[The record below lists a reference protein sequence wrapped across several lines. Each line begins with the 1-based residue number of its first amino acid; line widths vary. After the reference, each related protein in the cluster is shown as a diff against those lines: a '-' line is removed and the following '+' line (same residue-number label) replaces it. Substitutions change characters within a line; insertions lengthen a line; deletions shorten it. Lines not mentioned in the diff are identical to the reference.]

1 MPHLAIDIDKER
13 LRDFSR
19 RWKITEFALFGS
31 AVRPAEFRP
40 DSDVDV
46 LVSFAADAA
55 WSLLDHMHMR
65 DELCEIFGRDVDLLT
80 KRSVERSLNRF
91 RRESILT
98 TAVQLDVA

>member
-1 MPHLAIDIDKER
+1 MTHLAIDLDKDQ
-13 LRDFSR
+13 LRDFCR
-19 RWKITEFALFGS
+19 RWKIAEFALFGS
-31 AVRPAEFRP
+31 AVRPEEFRA

-46 LVSFAADAA
+46 LVSFADDAT
-55 WSLLDHMHMR
+55 WSLFDHVHMR

-91 RRESILT
+91 RRESILA